1 MINFLIFDLL
11 MQPWHCIIL
20 IIITLSLFCYGLYFQ
35 SLKKENDGL
44 TGFQL
49 EPAPVESPAE
59 KKASQNA
66 EPEIQAIKS
75 LSSSESWAEHKV
87 LLFTDEKIPELAVLH
102 SDALESTLFLVKLHQ
117 LLDES
122 PTAKEQI
129 LNPFQSIAFKQNET
143 QILRSLFSTRENPRK
158 KASLYL
164 VCRGHS
170 MKTSLFLTKAIM
182 ESYRKA
188 ILEDSLEK
196 PLITRFQKYR
206 EKIAQLQKER
216 QSLLEQVQRNSADDE
231 NSNIEEIAL
240 LSELHEISSDLGS
253 LNETLKSI
261 ESIHQNDK
269 NPLMLLEV
277 ERIAKED
284 KIRELTR
291 TIDDLRLIHA
301 NERSN
306 EFIFKEV
313 TRNLKATER
322 KLIGEIALVIEGIKL
337 EASSGL
343 ARKITLEERL
353 ITLREQS
360 SLAIK
365 SDKKYL
371 LLKRV
376 DNQIAKLNSAYL
388 SNYKVWEIA
397 KKSYG
402 FGEIEVIK

>member
-1 MINFLIFDLL
+1 
-11 MQPWHCIIL
+11 
-20 IIITLSLFCYGLYFQ
+20 
-35 SLKKENDGL
+35 
-44 TGFQL
+44 
-49 EPAPVESPAE
+49 
-59 KKASQNA
+59 
-66 EPEIQAIKS
+66 
-75 LSSSESWAEHKV
+75 
-87 LLFTDEKIPELAVLH
+87 
-102 SDALESTLFLVKLHQ
+102 
-117 LLDES
+117 
-122 PTAKEQI
+122 
-129 LNPFQSIAFKQNET
+129 
-143 QILRSLFSTRENPRK
+143 
-158 KASLYL
+158 
-164 VCRGHS
+164 

-188 ILEDSLEK
+188 ILEDSLEN

-376 DNQIAKLNSAYL
+376 DNQIAELNSAYL

>member
-1 MINFLIFDLL
+1 